1 MRVLGVLLI
10 AVVSAVVASIATY
23 FAFLRPRIRAW
34 GFDPQEAELA
44 LPGDELVTE
53 PTAVETRGI
62 TIDAPPRAV
71 WPWLVQMGYGRG
83 GWYSY
88 EPLDSKLPSA
98 KEILPEFQELK
109 AGDMMPTYPGFSFE
123 VKTVEP
129 EHAIVLFADTA
140 LTRTQMEAAARAEV
154 ADKPD
159 IDPDEAAEA
168 VRQMPDF
175 AGSWAFVLQPEGEDK
190 TRLIERFRVQAPSNA
205 PAAVAREAMGTGI
218 VLMARKQL
226 IGIKERVERSAQE
239 RGDQPGAPAP
249 QPGPAPAPAG
259 Y

>member
-44 LPGDELVTE
+44 LPGDELVAE

-109 AGDMMPTYPGFSFE
+109 VGDKMPTYPGFSFE

-129 EHAIVLFADTA
+129 EHSIVLFADA
-140 LTRTQMEAAARAEV
+140 ASTRSQMMDAARAEV
-154 ADKPD
+154 ADNPD
-159 IDPDEAAEA
+159 IDADEVAEA
-168 VRQMPDF
+168 VREMPDF

-205 PAAVAREAMGTGI
+205 PAAIAREAMGTGI

-226 IGIKERVERSAQE
+226 LGIKERVEQAPPQ
-239 RGDQPGAPAP
+239 DDLQPEM
-249 QPGPAPAPAG
+249 APAG
-259 Y
+259 